1 LGFDHC
7 DIGIVTNVSG
17 DHLGLNGIHTLKQLA
32 RVKSVIPESVHQNGY
47 AILNADDDL
56 VYQMRER
63 LDCQVALFSM
73 DEQNP
78 RIQEHAKN
86 GGLSAVWENGFITIC
101 KGEWKLRVTKAV
113 NIPATFGGKAT
124 FMIQNVLPVVLT
136 GVINKLAIEDIK
148 SALESFVPSPS
159 QTPGRLNLFTFKNFR
174 FLLDYAHN
182 PAGLRALQKLIEN
195 MDSSRKV
202 GIITG
207 IGDRRKEDTEEV
219 GRIAC
224 ETFDDIII
232 RVDRNLRG
240 KTKEEIIDM
249 LKAGI
254 HQVDENK
261 NVTVIPNENDA
272 IDYAIKNA
280 QPNSLI
286 VLFSDAIETAL
297 KQLTKY
303 KEDEAHQLY
312 QSSGQE
318 FLSELGLNN
327 QEAEV
332 TEESK

>member
-1 LGFDHC
+1 
-7 DIGIVTNVSG
+7 
-17 DHLGLNGIHTLKQLA
+17 
-32 RVKSVIPESVHQNGY
+32 
-47 AILNADDDL
+47 
-56 VYQMRER
+56 
-63 LDCQVALFSM
+63 
-73 DEQNP
+73 
-78 RIQEHAKN
+78 
-86 GGLSAVWENGFITIC
+86 
-101 KGEWKLRVTKAV
+101 
-113 NIPATFGGKAT
+113 
-124 FMIQNVLPVVLT
+124 
-136 GVINKLAIEDIK
+136 
-148 SALESFVPSPS
+148 
-159 QTPGRLNLFTFKNFR
+159 
-174 FLLDYAHN
+174 
-182 PAGLRALQKLIEN
+182 LQKLIEN